1 MKVGLKRAY
10 DPPAKADGC
19 RVLVDRL
26 WPRGIS
32 KEAACLAAW
41 LPALAP
47 SNELRRW
54 YHAHPAQW
62 ILFRKRYMAELRSE
76 AALAALDE
84 LHEICRG
91 HAKITLVYASK
102 NETHNNAVV
111 LKQLLEGA
119 KKPPTSSGPA
129 RAAAG
134 RMRARARR

>member
-62 ILFRKRYMAELRSE
+62 ILFRKRYMAELRSD
-76 AALAALDE
+76 AALAALNE
-84 LHEICRG
+84 LHELCRG
-91 HAKITLVYASK
+91 QAKITLVYASK
-102 NETHNNAVV
+102 NETHNNATV
-111 LKQLLEGA
+111 LKQLLEGVR
-119 KKPPTSSGPA
+119 KPPTSSGPA
-129 RAAAG
+129 KAAAG